1 MLVGTNAA
9 TAHHAFSAQYDPANT
24 TSLTGIVVK
33 VEWLNPHAYFF
44 IDVEDEASGVV
55 ATWACELTSPVG
67 LMRRGWTRNSLAIG
81 DVVEVEGALARDG
94 GHALNAASVVL
105 TSTGQRLFARS
116 ATEEQQVSE
125 SAR

>member
-1 MLVGTNAA
+1 
-9 TAHHAFSAQYDPANT
+9 
-24 TSLTGIVVK
+24 
-33 VEWLNPHAYFF
+33 
-44 IDVEDEASGVV
+44 
-55 ATWACELTSPVG
+55 
-67 LMRRGWTRNSLAIG
+67 MRRGWTRNSLAIG

-125 SAR
+125 STR